1 MGTFRISARLENP
14 ARRKLSVVIDQMV
27 VDTGSE
33 LTWVPGRLLE
43 QIGVKREKK
52 DATLEMANGQ
62 VITRSIGYAIIHVDE
77 SVTIDEV
84 VFGED
89 GDLPLLGARTLEGL
103 NLRVDSRNKRLVAAG
118 PIIVASGNIR
128 LSHDQRGA

>member
-1 MGTFRISARLENP
+1 MGTFRISARLANP
-14 ARRKLSVVIDQMV
+14 ARRKREVVVDQMV

-43 QIGVKREKK
+43 QIGIKREKK
-52 DATLEMANGQ
+52 DATFEMANCQ
-62 VITRSIGYAIIHVDE
+62 VITRSIGYAIIHVE
-77 SVTIDEV
+77 EYVTVDEV
-84 VFGED
+84 VFGEE

-118 PIIVASGNIR
+118 PIIVASGKAHRN
-128 LSHDQRGA
+128 HDRKGL